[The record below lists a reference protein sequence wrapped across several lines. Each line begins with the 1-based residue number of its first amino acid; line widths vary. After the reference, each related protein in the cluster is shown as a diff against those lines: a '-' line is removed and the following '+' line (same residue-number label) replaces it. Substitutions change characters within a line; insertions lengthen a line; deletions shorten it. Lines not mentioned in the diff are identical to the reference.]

1 MPRQGPLQHPRCCR
15 VADSRWR
22 GGDDPGCRSCS
33 QNNLRPDG
41 CRQPPCQVL
50 RPAPK
55 IQPRRGPEASAAE
68 QRVVAINGAVEPPA
82 PDSASSMSQ
91 PIVGGHC
98 DLPTGD
104 QVPAMLNATV
114 SGRRSDQ
121 QSDLQPAVGGTH
133 EGRRRRALWVT
144 SASAE
149 VPNPSSDGG
158 VGRSRIC
165 AARRGRRHAVP
176 RPRSGL
182 GASTNTTARAVGTS
196 RMVPLDHPFLNS
208 FAKRSSHGR
217 PANSTSIHSDGN
229 CCWRA
234 VNHYRR
240 VQPAVGTGS
249 WRSGSVEQVGS
260 R

>member
-1 MPRQGPLQHPRCCR
+1 MIAIPSGSSCRSAPPTCRTRAVCRRCSPSDLRALSLCGSDHDDGCPDRFPRLQGRNSAEANTTTDVLLASTNSDGGPQP
-15 VADSRWR
+15 AQN
-22 GGDDPGCRSCS
+22 GGDRAHAVAGT
-33 QNNLRPDG
+33 
-41 CRQPPCQVL
+41 
-50 RPAPK
+50 
-55 IQPRRGPEASAAE
+55 AS
-68 QRVVAINGAVEPPA
+68 G
-82 PDSASSMSQ
+82 
-91 PIVGGHC
+91 
-98 DLPTGD
+98 
-104 QVPAMLNATV
+104 
-114 SGRRSDQ
+114 
-121 QSDLQPAVGGTH
+121 
-133 EGRRRRALWVT
+133 T
-144 SASAE
+144 SAFTVGDRDMERLEADNAPVY